1 MKARKIL
8 IAVGA
13 GIAFLLCLAGFVVA
27 YRAYAESSKIKAT
40 LGDTA
45 RELEKI
51 YNENPFPNSTN
62 VAVLRSD
69 TVWTTNW
76 YQSLVGEL
84 RKAALPNETPSS
96 SGFKQRLQDAS
107 VELYKKAASEEGK
120 VLPDGFAFGFDRY
133 LGSSSHMPKPENV
146 RRLTVQL
153 LMVEAITREIL
164 NSHVSELSR
173 IERDIFDGDS
183 GETPTAP
190 GRHHAAATGAVAAP
204 VVGVAFPATS
214 PGQHFSFAFTAD
226 EKALAEV
233 LGRLAKMPMFVVV
246 TELKVER
253 VERGLKQRSEK
264 AVIETDKNKTVVL
277 LPSQRMVSGPEIAP
291 LLKVQMQ
298 VDVYTFEGV

>member
-153 LMVEAITREIL
+153 LMVEAITLEIL
-164 NSHVSELSR
+164 DSHVTELSR

-183 GETPTAP
+183 GETPTAT

-204 VVGVAFPATS
+204 VAGVADSRYA
-214 PGQHFSFAFTAD
+214 GQHFAFAFTAD

-246 TELKVER
+246 TELKIDR
-253 VERGLKQRSEK
+253 VERGLRQRPEK
-264 AVIETDKNKTVVL
+264 VAGETEKTKPVVL
-277 LPSQRMVSGPEIAP
+277 SPSQRMVSGPEIATQ
-291 LLKVQMQ
+291 LKIQMQ